1 MEGELACRGSIP
13 TFDNSMTKESSS
25 TESPGYYPLGRRAQR
40 VFQVTFSDQS
50 MSELNQLSMEEQLKL
65 VDRISNITS
74 AQLAGPTGAMGRFH
88 RGGTTFYRVRVGD
101 LRCYF
106 EIKADILYSHYILH
120 KNSLNDFIYRNRL
133 PVSEETMAEQENS
146 FWKYLES
153 LKK

>member
-1 MEGELACRGSIP
+1 
-13 TFDNSMTKESSS
+13 MTPESTSA
-25 TESPGYYPLGRRAQR
+25 ESPNYHPLGRRAQR
-40 VFQVTFSDQS
+40 MFQVTFSDQS
-50 MSELNQLSMEEQLKL
+50 MAELNQMPMEEQLKL

-74 AQLAGPTGAMGRFH
+74 EQLDKPSGPIGKFH

-106 EIKADILYSHYILH
+106 EIRADILFSHYILH

-133 PVSEETMAEQENS
+133 PVNEETMAEQENS